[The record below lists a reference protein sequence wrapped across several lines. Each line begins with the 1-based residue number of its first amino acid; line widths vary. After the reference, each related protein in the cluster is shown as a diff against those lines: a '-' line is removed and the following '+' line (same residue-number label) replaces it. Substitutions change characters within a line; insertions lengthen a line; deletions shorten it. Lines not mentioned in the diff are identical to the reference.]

1 LIDNIALVLLAMEGL
16 LAGGPRHVLVFDH
29 VFQLAFHRDD
39 EEHDEV
45 HDQNGPEYGHVKHLE
60 QGARESDKG
69 CTCSPPPKL
78 KLGQPPDK
86 GLKLGIARSRQGTSI
101 LLIFVIVRL
110 GLDLWRQEGDKQV
123 QEINMKRVRDN
134 VKSLEH
140 PHPEPVDQVARG
152 AE

>member
-1 LIDNIALVLLAMEGL
+1 MEGL

-69 CTCSPPPKL
+69 CACSPPPKL
-78 KLGQPPDK
+78 NYLISYLFKLI
-86 GLKLGIARSRQGTSI
+86 LNLLVRS
-101 LLIFVIVRL
+101 
-110 GLDLWRQEGDKQV
+110 
-123 QEINMKRVRDN
+123 
-134 VKSLEH
+134 
-140 PHPEPVDQVARG
+140 
-152 AE
+152 